1 MKMLKNL
8 KNLKMFTAGFLACLV
23 LTSLLSAAFAAEDLS
38 SQLVIGMLFVQAE
51 PLWGCR
57 GDLVL
62 DKFQ

>member
-1 MKMLKNL
+1 
-8 KNLKMFTAGFLACLV
+8 MFTAGFLACLV